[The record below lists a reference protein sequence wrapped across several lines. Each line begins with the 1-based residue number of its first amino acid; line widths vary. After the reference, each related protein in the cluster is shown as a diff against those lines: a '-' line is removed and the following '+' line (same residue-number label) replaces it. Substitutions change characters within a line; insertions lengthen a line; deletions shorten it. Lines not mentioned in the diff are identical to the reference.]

1 MREPL
6 NLKYYRGDEPDNL
19 CFYRIPKVLFTKACF
34 EEVSTDAK
42 VLYGIL
48 LDYASLSRENRW
60 LDEKS
65 RVYIYYSVQRVCA
78 YMGCKKDKAMK
89 LLAELEEFGLI
100 ERVKRGQG
108 KSDIIYVKSFEVP
121 EDAEDK
127 EVIKSLN
134 RNADNRQEVVE
145 KTDRSEKPTTSNE
158 EELVGNTEW
167 LEKPTTF
174 DAEKVVEKTDW
185 SENPTT
191 FYEEEPVGKI
201 DRSEMPTS
209 CGRKNRVLE
218 VGKTDPNNT
227 EYNDTE
233 NINSNPIHLS
243 YGSRSSVRKKIQD
256 YNDQRKQ
263 DGLIDEYSTYD
274 PQYLKIL
281 ERNLEYENH
290 MKYDSWD
297 DKEMYK
303 ELFKIIV
310 QTVCI
315 KRDSININGTSYPYE
330 VVKSRFLKL
339 NSNHLEYVMDCM
351 RKTTTKITNIR
362 AYMLTALYNSTDTM
376 NHYYQQEVQ
385 YDMHRD
391 RDFVSDTDYLKKMR
405 EKYGGAI

>member
-134 RNADNRQEVVE
+134 RNADTRQEVVE
-145 KTDRSEKPTTSNE
+145 KTDWSEK
-158 EELVGNTEW
+158 
-167 LEKPTTF
+167 
-174 DAEKVVEKTDW
+174 
-185 SENPTT
+185 PTT

-201 DRSEMPTS
+201 DRSEIPTS

-256 YNDQRKQ
+256 YNDQRKS

-362 AYMLTALYNSTDTM
+362 SYMLTVLYNSTDTM

-385 YDMHRD
+385 HDMH
-391 RDFVSDTDYLKKMR
+391 RDFVSDTDYLEKMR
-405 EKYGGAI
+405 AKYGGVI

>member
-1 MREPL
+1 M
-6 NLKYYRGDEPDNL
+6 
-19 CFYRIPKVLFTKACF
+19 
-34 EEVSTDAK
+34 
-42 VLYGIL
+42 
-48 LDYASLSRENRW
+48 
-60 LDEKS
+60 
-65 RVYIYYSVQRVCA
+65 
-78 YMGCKKDKAMK
+78 
-89 LLAELEEFGLI
+89 
-100 ERVKRGQG
+100 
-108 KSDIIYVKSFEVP
+108 
-121 EDAEDK
+121 
-127 EVIKSLN
+127 
-134 RNADNRQEVVE
+134 
-145 KTDRSEKPTTSNE
+145 
-158 EELVGNTEW
+158 
-167 LEKPTTF
+167 
-174 DAEKVVEKTDW
+174 
-185 SENPTT
+185 
-191 FYEEEPVGKI
+191 
-201 DRSEMPTS
+201 
-209 CGRKNRVLE
+209 
-218 VGKTDPNNT
+218 
-227 EYNDTE
+227 
-233 NINSNPIHLS
+233 
-243 YGSRSSVRKKIQD
+243 
-256 YNDQRKQ
+256 
-263 DGLIDEYSTYD
+263 IDEYSTYD

-385 YDMHRD
+385 HDMHRD

>member
-89 LLAELEEFGLI
+89 LLAELEKFGLI

-121 EDAEDK
+121 EGAEDK

-134 RNADNRQEVVE
+134 RNADTRQEVVE

-158 EELVGNTEW
+158 EELVGNSEW

-174 DAEKVVEKTDW
+174 DAEKVVGKIDW
-185 SENPTT
+185 SEKPTT

-201 DRSEMPTS
+201 DRSEISTS

-233 NINSNPIHLS
+233 NNNSNLIHLS
-243 YGSRSSVRKKIQD
+243 YGSRTSVKQKIREYDDQKK
-256 YNDQRKQ
+256 R
-263 DGLIDEYSTYD
+263 DGLIDGNSTYD
-274 PQYLKIL
+274 PQYLRIL
-281 ERNLEYENH
+281 ERNLEYESH
-290 MKYDSWD
+290 MKYDSPG
-297 DKEMYK
+297 DKEMYA
-303 ELFKIIV
+303 ELFKVIAQI
-310 QTVCI
+310 VCI
-315 KRDSININGTSYPYE
+315 KRDSVNINGTAYPYE

-339 NSNHLEYVMDCM
+339 NSDHLEYVMDCM

-362 AYMLTALYNSTDTM
+362 AYMLTALYNAPDTM
-376 NHYYQQEVQ
+376 EHYYQQEMQ
-385 YDMHRD
+385 HNEYGIRKT
-391 RDFVSDTDYLKKMR
+391 VSDTEYLKQMR
-405 EKYGGAI
+405 ERYGGSI

>member
-60 LDEKS
+60 LDENS

-89 LLAELEEFGLI
+89 LLADLEAFGLI

-121 EDAEDK
+121 EDAEDR
-127 EVIKSLN
+127 EEIKSLKKDP
-134 RNADNRQEVVE
+134 DNHQEVVE
-145 KTDRSEKPTTSNE
+145 KTDRSEKPTTSVE
-158 EELVGNTEW
+158 EKTV
-167 LEKPTTF
+167 EKSERSEIPTTSE
-174 DAEKVVEKTDW
+174 DEKVVEKTDW
-185 SENPTT
+185 SEKPTT
-191 FYEEEPVGKI
+191 SYEEKLVGKI
-201 DRSEMPTS
+201 DRSEIPTS
-209 CGRKNRVLE
+209 CGRKNRLLE

-227 EYNDTE
+227 KYNDTE
-233 NINSNPIHLS
+233 NNNSNPIHLS
-243 YGSRSSVRKKIQD
+243 FGGRTSVKQKIREYDDRKQ
-256 YNDQRKQ
+256 Q
-263 DGLIDEYSTYD
+263 DGLMDGNSIYD
-274 PQYLKIL
+274 PQYLRIL
-281 ERNLEYENH
+281 ERNLEYEWH
-290 MKYDSWD
+290 MKYDSRGD
-297 DKEMYK
+297 REIYS
-303 ELFKIIV
+303 ELFNVIV
-310 QTVCI
+310 QTVCV
-315 KRDSININGTSYPYE
+315 KREYININGTSYPYE

-339 NSNHLEYVMDCM
+339 NSDHIGYVMDCM
-351 RKTTTKITNIR
+351 KKTTTKIANIR
-362 AYMLTALYNSTDTM
+362 AYMLTALFNAPDTM

-385 YDMHRD
+385 HDMYGNK
-391 RDFVSDTDYLKKMR
+391 DFVSDMDYLERMR

>member
-60 LDEKS
+60 LDENS

-89 LLAELEEFGLI
+89 LLADLEDFGLI

-121 EDAEDK
+121 EDAEDR
-127 EVIKSLN
+127 EVIKSLKK
-134 RNADNRQEVVE
+134 DSDKHQEVVE
-145 KTDRSEKPTTSNE
+145 KTDRSEKPTTSVE
-158 EELVGNTEW
+158 EKLVGKSEW
-167 LEKPTTF
+167 SEIPTTF
-174 DAEKVVEKTDW
+174 EDRKVVEKTDW
-185 SENPTT
+185 SE
-191 FYEEEPVGKI
+191 K
-201 DRSEMPTS
+201 PTS
-209 CGRKNRVLE
+209 RGRKNRLLE

-227 EYNDTE
+227 NYNDTE
-233 NINSNPIHLS
+233 NNNSNPIHLS
-243 YGSRSSVRKKIQD
+243 YGGRSSVKQKIREYD
-256 YNDQRKQ
+256 DRKQ
-263 DGLIDEYSTYD
+263 QNGLMDGNSIYD
-274 PQYLKIL
+274 PQYLRIL
-281 ERNLEYENH
+281 ERNLEYEWH
-290 MKYDSWD
+290 MKYDSQGD
-297 DKEMYK
+297 REIYG
-303 ELFKIIV
+303 ELFNVIV
-310 QTVCI
+310 QTVCV
-315 KRDSININGTSYPYE
+315 KRDNININGTSYPYE

-339 NSNHLEYVMDCM
+339 NSDHIEYVMDCM
-351 RKTTTKITNIR
+351 KKTTTKIANIR
-362 AYMLTALYNSTDTM
+362 AYMLTALFNAPDTM

-385 YDMHRD
+385 HDMYGNRE
-391 RDFVSDTDYLKKMR
+391 FVSDTDYLERMR

>member
-60 LDEKS
+60 LDENS

-89 LLAELEEFGLI
+89 LLADLEDFGLI

-121 EDAEDK
+121 EDAEDR
-127 EVIKSLN
+127 EVIKSLKKDAEN
-134 RNADNRQEVVE
+134 HQEVVE
-145 KTDRSEKPTTSNE
+145 KTDRSEKPTTLHE
-158 EELVGNTEW
+158 EQLVEKTEW
-167 LEKPTTF
+167 SEIPTTI
-174 DAEKVVEKTDW
+174 EGKKVAEKTDW
-185 SENPTT
+185 SEKPTT
-191 FYEEEPVGKI
+191 SYEEKPVGKI
-201 DRSEMPTS
+201 DRSEIPTS
-209 CGRKNRVLE
+209 CGRKNRLLE

-227 EYNDTE
+227 NYNDTE

-243 YGSRSSVRKKIQD
+243 YGGRTSVKQKIREYD
-256 YNDQRKQ
+256 DQRKE
-263 DGLIDEYSTYD
+263 DGLIDGDSIYA

-281 ERNLEYENH
+281 EKNLEYEWH
-290 MKYDSWD
+290 MKYDSRE
-297 DKEMYK
+297 DKEIYA
-303 ELFKIIV
+303 ELFKVIL
-310 QTVCI
+310 QTVSI
-315 KRDSININGTSYPYE
+315 KRDSVNINGTSYPYE

-339 NSNHLEYVMDCM
+339 NSDHIEYVMDCM
-351 RKTTTKITNIR
+351 RKTTTKINNIR
-362 AYMLTALYNSTDTM
+362 AYMLTALFNSPDTM
-376 NHYYQQEVQ
+376 KHYYQQEVQ
-385 YDMHRD
+385 HDLYGNK
-391 RDFVSDTDYLKKMR
+391 DFESDTDYLERMR
-405 EKYGGAI
+405 GKYGGAI